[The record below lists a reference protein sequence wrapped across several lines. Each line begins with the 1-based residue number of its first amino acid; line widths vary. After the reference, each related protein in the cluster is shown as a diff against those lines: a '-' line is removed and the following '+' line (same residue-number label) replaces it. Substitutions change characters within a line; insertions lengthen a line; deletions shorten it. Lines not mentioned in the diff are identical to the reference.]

1 MPSTATNDPKRFV
14 RRRPSMSGGAPT
26 ADDATGCARG
36 SFAEYPAGGSARE
49 ALLDLD
55 DCHHFGRCDREAG
68 LVGGHPVVARVAQAL
83 LGPLEREEPLALVG
97 GQDPVPGHVR
107 PGRVHVGH
115 SSTTARDFSAWGV
128 VLITVDYDEKGAV
141 P

>member
-55 DCHHFGRCDREAG
+55 ECHHFGRCDREDG
-68 LVGGHPVVARVAQAL
+68 LVERPDVEVVLLAVRVDEDVAEGDLLRHAL
-83 LGPLEREEPLALVG
+83 DDDLFRRPLGRDDATRLG
-97 GQDPVPGHVR
+97 DQVPGL
-107 PGRVHVGH
+107 
-115 SSTTARDFSAWGV
+115 ARRSPRA
-128 VLITVDYDEKGAV
+128 EH
-141 P
+141 